1 MADPVGLFFEL
12 EEEFIVEFVAEGYFG
27 EEDLDEVAK
36 DIGLDIP
43 NFILEVAVGLVI
55 VVVIGLQFVSILL
68 LVEHLQSIILLFI
81 LVDSIE
87 ELLYQILLQLLLVHG
102 FGFFIKSIFPVL
114 VAQLDEFVEVK
125 TDHQKN
131 VV

>member
-43 NFILEVAVGLVI
+43 NFILEVAIGLVI